1 MRISIIAV
9 AGLGLL
15 GRGIAACLLAHG
27 FRVMGFTRTPATHDS
42 ARDSIDQAIREL
54 IDRAGFPAALAD
66 EWPGRYVPVD
76 TCAEL
81 AACDFVIESI
91 AEDPAAKSA
100 LFDRIEAVV
109 RPEVPVASNTSALP
123 ISALQ
128 RDRRHPER
136 FVGMH
141 WAEPA
146 HVTRFMEL
154 IRGEQTSDEALD
166 AAAVLARQIGKE
178 PSVVQRELP
187 GFIVNRIG
195 YAMYREALHLLA
207 TGVADVETIDRSCRN
222 AFGMWATLCGPFRWI
237 DLTGGPALY
246 GQTQKRVWPTLSNA
260 AQIPELLEQLLE
272 SDARGVANGRGFYD
286 YTEDE
291 AHRWE
296 ELYRE
301 HAWRVR
307 ALMNEYFPPDGS

>member
-1 MRISIIAV
+1 MTIRIVAV

-27 FRVMGFTRTPATHDS
+27 FRVIGFTRTPATHEN
-42 ARDSIDQAIREL
+42 ARDSIARAIREL
-54 IDRAGFPAALAD
+54 IARAGFPAALAD
-66 EWPGRYVPVD
+66 EWPQRYVPVD

-81 AACDFVIESI
+81 ATCDFVIESI
-91 AEDPAAKSA
+91 AEDPAAKSE
-100 LFDRIEAVV
+100 LFDRIEAAV

-123 ISALQ
+123 ISTLQ
-128 RDRRHPER
+128 RHRRHPER

-154 IRGEQTSDEALD
+154 IRGEQTSREALD
-166 AAAVLARQIGKE
+166 TAAELARQIGKE
-178 PSVVQRELP
+178 PSVVQKELP

-222 AFGMWATLCGPFRWI
+222 ALGMWATLCGPFRWI

-246 GQTQKRVWPTLSNA
+246 GRTQKRVWPTLSNA
-260 AQIPELLEQLLE
+260 AKIPELLDRLIE

-286 YTEDE
+286 YTGDE
-291 AHRWE
+291 ARRWE

-307 ALMNEYFPPDGS
+307 ELMNEYFPSDES